1 MADVLLQDSDGE
13 KSDTDLVVD
22 DVNNQLSPHNGDG
35 RRSSP
40 PSSPP
45 LPRKTPAGS
54 SGGSAAPGAA
64 GSSSAG
70 GGGGGGLGD
79 KLPKR
84 EPADQ
89 SGRERDTSSRAS
101 SGSASGGKHR
111 DVSITHTHTLSQE
124 SPPFHFFN
132 NSVKNEWWGAG
143 VVICLERGAD
153 LHMAQLMPLPLTFS
167 CFSKIH
173 LGSPGKKAVKRACVC
188 VSKINGF

>member
-22 DVNNQLSPHNGDG
+22 DVHNQLSPHNGDG

-70 GGGGGGLGD
+70 GGGLGD

-111 DVSITHTHTLSQE
+111 DVSITHTHTHALSQE
-124 SPPFHFFN
+124 SSPFHFLN

-153 LHMAQLMPLPLTFS
+153 LHMAQLMPLPLTS
-167 CFSKIH
+167 HAS
-173 LGSPGKKAVKRACVC
+173 VKSTWVVPEKRPLNGRVC
-188 VSKINGF
+188 VSVKN